1 MRLSYIGQ
9 GKKGK
14 ELAITAELMDVLREV
29 NMNASWKGASG
40 KFAKNRTGCMRADTK
55 LSNLMTEQDLDKLF
69 SKSKEK
75 VKLKT
80 EVVTL
85 H

>member
-1 MRLSYIGQ
+1 MTQ
-9 GKKGK
+9 TKKGK
-14 ELAITAELMDVLREV
+14 EQLAITAELIDALREV
-29 NMNASWKGASG
+29 NLNSSWKNGSS
-40 KFAKNRTGCMRADTK
+40 KFSKNRTGCMRADTK

-80 EVVTL
+80 EAVP
-85 H
+85 